1 MTNDAD
7 TVETIQAWCRANA
20 VTEVECLLP
29 DLAGIARGKILPT
42 DKFLHGLADDGH
54 KIPESIF
61 IQTVTGDF
69 PRTDIINMK
78 DLDVLLRPDPRTLRP
93 VPWYDEP
100 TAQIICDC
108 AYRGDDGPVDLYT
121 RQVLRRVLGLFADE
135 GLTPVVAPELEFYLV
150 KTNTDPDYP
159 LEPPTGRSGRAETG
173 RQAFGID
180 AVNEFDPV
188 FEDVY
193 DYCEAQG
200 IDIDTL
206 NHESGAAQFEIN
218 FRHGDALEL
227 ADQVFLF
234 KRTVRQ
240 TAMRHGVYATFMA
253 KPMQYE
259 PGSAMHVHQ
268 SVLDADGRNVFSDA
282 DGGPTETFRHYIG
295 GLQRYGPAAMPLFAP
310 NVNSYRRF
318 TYYEAPLNIH
328 WGVENRTCGLRVP
341 EAAPEARR
349 VENRIIAADV
359 NPYAGIAATLACGF
373 LGIREQRDPT
383 EPAADSTFTLPRGL
397 PMHLSDALAR
407 MEACEPLKDVLGPR
421 FVEAACAVKR
431 AEYDTYQRV
440 ISSWEREHLLLNV

>member
-1 MTNDAD
+1 MYDWCDA
-7 TVETIQAWCRANA
+7 Q
-20 VTEVECLLP
+20 
-29 DLAGIARGKILPT
+29 G
-42 DKFLHGLADDGH
+42 
-54 KIPESIF
+54 
-61 IQTVTGDF
+61 
-69 PRTDIINMK
+69 
-78 DLDVLLRPDPRTLRP
+78 LDV
-93 VPWYDEP
+93 
-100 TAQIICDC
+100 
-108 AYRGDDGPVDLYT
+108 
-121 RQVLRRVLGLFADE
+121 
-135 GLTPVVAPELEFYLV
+135 
-150 KTNTDPDYP
+150 
-159 LEPPTGRSGRAETG
+159 
-173 RQAFGID
+173 
-180 AVNEFDPV
+180 
-188 FEDVY
+188 
-193 DYCEAQG
+193 
-200 IDIDTL
+200 DTL
-206 NHESGAAQFEIN
+206 IHESGAAQVEIN
-218 FRHGDALEL
+218 FVHGDPLEL
-227 ADQVFLF
+227 ADQAFLF

-240 TAMRHGVYATFMA
+240 AALRHDVYATFMA
-253 KPMQYE
+253 KPHQYE

>member
-1 MTNDAD
+1 MTN
-7 TVETIQAWCRANA
+7 TVETVAAYCREHAI
-20 VTEVECLLP
+20 TEIECLLP
-29 DLAGIARGKILPT
+29 DLAGVARGKIVPT
-42 DKFLHGLADDGH
+42 DKFLSGLLDDGH
-54 KIPESIF
+54 KMPESIF

-69 PRTDIINMK
+69 PNTDVVDVM
-78 DLDVLLRPDPRTLRP
+78 DMDVLLQPDPETIRP

-108 AYRGDDGPVDLYT
+108 VYRDGSPADMYS
-121 RQVLRRVLGLFADE
+121 RQVLRNVLSLFAAE

-159 LEPPTGRSGRAETG
+159 LETPIGRSGRPETG

-193 DYCEAQG
+193 DYCEAQR

-218 FRHGDALEL
+218 FRHGHAMDL

-240 TAMRHGVYATFMA
+240 TALRHGVYATFMA
-253 KPMQYE
+253 KPMQHE

-268 SVLDADGRNVFSDA
+268 SLVDSSGQNIFSDTEGNPTDA
-282 DGGPTETFRHYIG
+282 FHHFVGGMQKYA
-295 GLQRYGPAAMPLFAP
+295 PAAMPLFAP

-318 TYYEAPLNIH
+318 TYHEAPLNIH
-328 WGVENRTCGLRVP
+328 WGVDNRTCGLRVP
-341 EAAPEARR
+341 ESAPEARR
-349 VENRIIAADV
+349 LENRIIAADV
-359 NPYAGIAATLACGF
+359 NPYAGIAGTLACGY
-373 LGIREQRDPT
+373 LGMRDKIEPT
-383 EPAADSTFTLPRGL
+383 VAATDSTYALPRGL
-397 PMHLSDALAR
+397 PVHLYDAIEL
-407 MEACEPLKDVLGPR
+407 MEGCEPLKEVLGAR
-421 FVEAACAVKR
+421 FIEAASAVKR